1 MEGEELY
8 NIILTSNIIIKR
20 ILFDLLTQQ
29 GLGSEDFAGPGGE
42 PSHCSVHG
50 TGFFSSPYTLP
61 ETLKWSVLSISWKPE
76 KDWFPHHHSN
86 VQGAVESRTGMI
98 LKASVKESR
107 GVKLLGPSLVCVLSR
122 VLPTYRLGFPP
133 SKPKT
138 NSGKKIPC
146 RCSH

>member
-29 GLGSEDFAGPGGE
+29 GLGSEDFAGSGGE
-42 PSHCSVHG
+42 PSRCSVHG

-61 ETLKWSVLSISWKPE
+61 ETLKWSVFSISWKPE

-86 VQGAVESRTGMI
+86 VQGAVESGTGNRTLESECEG
-98 LKASVKESR
+98 KQRSQASWSFSC
-107 GVKLLGPSLVCVLSR
+107 L
-122 VLPTYRLGFPP
+122 
-133 SKPKT
+133 
-138 NSGKKIPC
+138 
-146 RCSH
+146 CSQ